1 MKIYQQLNKSVYT
14 KQEGTEMKN
23 KYSYITDS
31 HIELAKQLAHKYHA
45 GQVDKAGV
53 DYFNHLDQVAKGV
66 DTKEGKVVGYL
77 HDILEDTPCSPK
89 EIRKTFGY
97 SILKAIKTLTKKG
110 DYDKYLSKIKRNPLA
125 RTVKLSDLKHN
136 SDLSRLPTVTDT
148 DKQRQKKYLKAIEYL
163 TE

>member
-1 MKIYQQLNKSVYT
+1 
-14 KQEGTEMKN
+14 MKN

-53 DYFNHLDQVAKGV
+53 DYFNHLDQVAKEV
-66 DTKEGKVVGYL
+66 DTTEGKIVGYL
-77 HDILEDTPCSPK
+77 HDILEDTSCSPK
-89 EIRKTFGY
+89 EIGKTFGY
-97 SILKAIKTLTKKG
+97 TILKAIQILTKKG
-110 DYDKYLSKIKRNPLA
+110 DYDEYLSRIKRNPLA
-125 RTVKLSDLKHN
+125 SSVKLSDLRHN